1 MPSAQT
7 YFHGSA
13 VTQSRIRAEKRW
25 PGAAALGVAIVLE
38 LLLPRRFSLGPN
50 WTVPTLEVLLLVA
63 ILIADRGHIESRST
77 TGRALSLVLVI
88 VLAVEAAGIT
98 VRLVVDLIQGGPET
112 NSATELLGTGFG
124 IWLYTVI
131 AFAFVYWALDGG
143 GPHERAVALPEFPDL
158 AFPEQMNPHLAP
170 PGWRPEFSDYLYLG
184 FTNATAFSPTDVMPL
199 SRWAK
204 LTMAIQAAGSLTIL
218 GLVIAR
224 AINILK

>member
-1 MPSAQT
+1 M
-7 YFHGSA
+7 
-13 VTQSRIRAEKRW
+13 
-25 PGAAALGVAIVLE
+25 GVAIVLE
-38 LLLPRRFSLGPN
+38 LLLPRRFSLGPD
-50 WTVPTLEVLLLVA
+50 WTVPTLELLLFVG
-63 ILIADRGHIESRST
+63 ILIADRGRLEGPSKV
-77 TGRALSLVLVI
+77 GRVLWLVLVI
-88 VLAVEAAGIT
+88 LLVCEAAGIT
-98 VRLVVDLIQGGPET
+98 VRLVVDLIEGGPET

-131 AFAFVYWALDGG
+131 AFALVYWALDGG
-143 GPHERAVALPEFPDL
+143 GPQHRAVALPEFPDL
-158 AFPEQMNPHLAP
+158 AFPEQMNPHIAP

-204 LTMAIQAAGSLTIL
+204 LTMAIQAADSLMIL